1 MGSHFSLLQSTDPV
15 ALVPPHIQKLTPYK
29 AGKPAEE
36 LARELGLEHIVKLAS
51 NENPMG
57 PSKQALQAAGE
68 ALREAHR
75 YPDPAAFELRT
86 ALAARF
92 QVKLDNVITGSG
104 SEGIMATILRT
115 FLFEDDEMISAAN
128 SFIGFRVLAH
138 ASGRKVHWI
147 AMQNYRYDL
156 EAISAAINDKTKII
170 YLANPDNPTG
180 TYFPADTFEAFIK
193 QVPERVLVILD
204 EAYFEYAAHLPDFP
218 DSMSYRLDNVIT
230 LRTFSKAYGL
240 AGLRVGY
247 GFGHEALIGNLL
259 KVKLPFEPSRP
270 AQAAAL
276 AALSDASYL
285 EEVLRLNGSG
295 MALLSDAF
303 AALDMTVIPSAANF
317 LTLVLASEESAQQL
331 CEAMLR
337 RGVILRHLAPFGWP
351 SLVRVTVGLPT
362 ENEYLIEQ
370 LNDYWRTSNE

>member
-1 MGSHFSLLQSTDPV
+1 M
-15 ALVPPHIQKLTPYK
+15 ALVPPHIQQLAPYK

-36 LARELGLEHIVKLAS
+36 LARELGLERIVKLAS

-57 PSKQALQAAGE
+57 PPKPALEAATK
-68 ALREAHR
+68 ALLEGHR

-86 ALAARF
+86 ALAAKF
-92 QVKLDNVITGSG
+92 QVQIENVITGNG

-147 AMQNYRYDL
+147 AMQDYRYNL
-156 EAISAAINDKTKII
+156 EAIAAAINDKTKII

-180 TYFPADTFEAFIK
+180 TYFAADLFESFIK

-218 DSMSYRLDNVIT
+218 DSMRYRLDNVIT

-247 GFGHEALIGNLL
+247 GLGHAALIGNLL

-276 AALSDASYL
+276 AALQDATYL

-303 AALDMTVIPSAANF
+303 GALDMVVIPSAANF
-317 LTLVLASEESAQQL
+317 LTLVLDSEDAARLL
-331 CEAMLR
+331 CEALLQ
-337 RGVILRHLAPFGWP
+337 RGIILRQLASFGWP

-370 LNDYWRTSNE
+370 LNNYWRSSNG

>member
-1 MGSHFSLLQSTDPV
+1 M
-15 ALVPPHIQKLTPYK
+15 ALVPPHIQQLAPYK

-36 LARELGLEHIVKLAS
+36 LARELGLERIVKLAS

-57 PSKQALQAAGE
+57 PPKQALQAAGE
-68 ALREAHR
+68 ALLQAHR
-75 YPDPAAFELRT
+75 YPDPAAYELRT

-92 QVKLDNVITGSG
+92 QVKLGNVITGSG

-147 AMQNYRYDL
+147 AMRDYHYDL
-156 EAISAAINDKTKII
+156 EAIAAAINDNTKII

-180 TYFPADTFEAFIK
+180 TYFQADTFESFVK

-218 DSMSYRLDNVIT
+218 DSMRYRLDNVIT

-247 GFGHEALIGNLL
+247 GFGHEALISNLL

-276 AALSDASYL
+276 AALEDSSYL
-285 EEVLRLNGSG
+285 EQVLRLNDSG
-295 MALLSDAF
+295 RAVLLDAF
-303 AALDMTVIPSAANF
+303 GALDIAVIPSATNF
-317 LTLVLASEESAQQL
+317 ITLVLDSADVARLL
-331 CEAMLR
+331 CEAMLK
-337 RGVILRHLAPFGWP
+337 RGVILRHLASFGRP

-370 LNDYWRTSNE
+370 LNNYWRSSNG